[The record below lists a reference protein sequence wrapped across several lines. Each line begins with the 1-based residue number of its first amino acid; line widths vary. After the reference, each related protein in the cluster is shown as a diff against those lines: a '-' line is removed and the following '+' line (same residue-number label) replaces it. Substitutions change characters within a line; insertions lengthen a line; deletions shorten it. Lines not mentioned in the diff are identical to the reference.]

1 MPPPARL
8 AALAAAVLFAGALA
22 GGVHA
27 KGPSRPGP
35 GERAVVAAAL
45 RSVVVPPELALAA
58 ARAGRDDRFRG
69 AGVPRAV
76 GVMHVLPR
84 VAWAE
89 LGLRAHE
96 LWEARANAGVGV
108 ALLERLYLRHG
119 ERWDL
124 ALSHYRAGPL
134 PRCGSGHVPHAHTID
149 FVASVMEWWR
159 RYQKE
164 GAVAAIRDRLR
175 NGTAVAGSG
184 TTGANSDAGGG
195 RSVTGTAGPGGSRA
209 RPSVDAGSEGR
220 LRSGGAPARGGARP
234 QRFF

>member
-1 MPPPARL
+1 MTSRKLVRNGGRRAAGGDPSRPGGL
-8 AALAAAVLFAGALA
+8 AAVAAAALFTGVVAGS
-22 GGVHA
+22 VHA
-27 KGPSRPGP
+27 EGPSRPAP

-69 AGVPRAV
+69 AGAPRAV
-76 GVMHVLPR
+76 GVMQVLPR
-84 VAWAE
+84 IARAE
-89 LGLRAHE
+89 LGLRAHD

-164 GAVAAIRDRLR
+164 GAVAAITDRLR
-175 NGTAVAGSG
+175 NETGAGSPV
-184 TTGANSDAGGG
+184 TTG
-195 RSVTGTAGPGGSRA
+195 V
-209 RPSVDAGSEGR
+209 EGR
-220 LRSGGAPARGGARP
+220 FRSGDRPAMGRGWPR
-234 QRFF
+234 RFF